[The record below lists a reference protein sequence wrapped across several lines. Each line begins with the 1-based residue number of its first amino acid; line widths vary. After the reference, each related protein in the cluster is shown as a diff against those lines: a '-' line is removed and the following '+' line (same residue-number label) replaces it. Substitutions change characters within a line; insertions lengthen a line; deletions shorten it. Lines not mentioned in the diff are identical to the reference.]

1 MFSVSWQ
8 VEVDVEQ
15 NFSDGLHIFT
25 QGSYSSP
32 MEIIIQGMTELC
44 MKRTLQLVHTTR
56 MEFLCSNNIPLAV
69 LL

>member
-32 MEIIIQGMTELC
+32 MEIIIERMAELYE
-44 MKRTLQLVHTTR
+44 TNLTTGSYNTNGIF
-56 MEFLCSNNIPLAV
+56 M
-69 LL
+69 